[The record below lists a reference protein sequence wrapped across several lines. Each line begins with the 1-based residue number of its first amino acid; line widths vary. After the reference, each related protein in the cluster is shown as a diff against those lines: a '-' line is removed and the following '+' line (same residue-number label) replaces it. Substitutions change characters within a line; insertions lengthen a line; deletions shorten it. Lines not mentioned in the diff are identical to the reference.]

1 MTGSRLAGKRILV
14 TSCTTYM
21 GPPITE
27 LFRAEGADV
36 VADPGALL
44 DPVEPD
50 ELLERTGHVDAVIAN
65 LDLPAYGARL
75 ADIDDARWVE
85 GFDAMVHP
93 LMRLVRAASRQM
105 VERGSGSIVAIT
117 SSSPLRRM
125 TPHAISY
132 VAARAAQNA
141 FVRSAG
147 SRTRRTRGAAQ
158 RDRPELRR
166 ERHVLPAV
174 DHGERALPRAA
185 PHRGAGPPPRAPRTR
200 PPSWRCTSPATRRRS
215 CSARSSATTAAGPDP
230 SGAARASR
238 CGRLSSVLVGGVDH
252 RMAHVAANRVGHEG
266 HSRQMVEC
274 DLSIGPHTLDDV
286 VRHLVPNARHDP
298 DVHGTTLPRWDLEH
312 LHSGSRP
319 DQGREALDSMAEY
332 TVAYAPEP
340 REEVGSNSSCFTER
354 PARRRPRRFR
364 CMRRPIP
371 HGDPT
376 TERPR

>member
-36 VADPGALL
+36 VADPGTLL
-44 DPVEPD
+44 DPAEPD

-105 VERGSGSIVAIT
+105 VARGSGSIVAIT

-125 TPHAISY
+125 TPHATSY

-147 SRTRRTRGAAQ
+147 HELAAHGVRLNAIAQ
-158 RDRPELRR
+158 NFVENDTYYPPSIMENERFR
-166 ERHVLPAV
+166 ERL
-174 DHGERALPRAA
+174 
-185 PHRGAGPPPRAPRTR
+185 
-200 PPSWRCTSPATRRRS
+200 RS
-215 CSARSSATTAAGPDP
+215 
-230 SGAARASR
+230 
-238 CGRLSSVLVGGVDH
+238 
-252 RMAHVAANRVGHEG
+252 
-266 HSRQMVEC
+266 
-274 DLSIGPHTLDDV
+274 
-286 VRHLVPNARHDP
+286 
-298 DVHGTTLPRWDLEH
+298 
-312 LHSGSRP
+312 
-319 DQGREALDSMAEY
+319 
-332 TVAYAPEP
+332 
-340 REEVGSNSSCFTER
+340 EV
-354 PARRRPRRFR
+354 PARRLGH
-364 CMRRPIP
+364 P
-371 HGDPT
+371 HETAELALYLAGDT
-376 TERPR
+376 STFLFGQIISNDGGWS